1 MFALFLLSREASHS
15 STTLLASGVSVATHE
30 ASVATVYYSSS
41 SEDTIVAATAL
52 TTAAAKAAGARPY
65 DPTMTFIAAPGDGV
79 VVPLVTYYSA
89 TLKDTL
95 TTSSASGYAWAA
107 NASNGYVRQRVE
119 GYCLAAAPPAP
130 SPSSPFMLVQY
141 VQMWSAERGDT
152 FLVAKDSAHYD
163 VATDAKY
170 AEAFAECWVVVS
182 TVPGSTG
189 QWTTWPNDPQFMI
202 PWPKSKDLLGWQY
215 LSGANPGYGG
225 GNHVA
230 GSADTWYPSWA
241 ADNKL
246 YTSWT
251 DGSVHDDVTGRIVTS
266 GSGGKPAAG
275 YNSTTGQ
282 AVIVGDDPFRLN
294 ITEVATFNS
303 STYPYEGRYPC
314 GQLAYKGVWYYG
326 TYFLDNPNASV
337 GGNYVGPSP
346 GPNCGN
352 WCVQGPVVDFRY
364 SNDRGKTWVEPR
376 LKAASASDN
385 LFGETA
391 AKNAKVKFGA
401 PHWVDFG
408 QELEHSPDGKA
419 YIVGHGASKPTSIQ
433 AWMLGDEVYMARV
446 VPNAASIGDVN
457 EWEFY
462 AGGHGADAKWVKG
475 DVGAAAPLVAWDFHT
490 GVVTMT
496 YFAALKKYILTIS
509 TATYYP
515 SMTKQFDTY
524 FLESDA
530 ITGPWAYAHYAS
542 EFGPEAYFVHHP
554 SKFLAK
560 RANTKS
566 KTYDCFLMYSAN
578 FAFHDGASPPNSGY
592 HMNLQQARF
601 PLSSAFAAKLAAR
614 YAEEDAAKMHS
625 AK

>member
-1 MFALFLLSREASHS
+1 MQ
-15 STTLLASGVSVATHE
+15 LASGFHVATHE
-30 ASVATVYYSSS
+30 TPVASLAATVYYAASTQ
-41 SEDTIVAATAL
+41 DNIVAASAA
-52 TTAAAKAAGARPY
+52 TTASAKKVGGVAYSPAEYFYSAS
-65 DPTMTFIAAPGDGV
+65 GDGTL
-79 VVPLVTYYSA
+79 PLTTYYSA

-95 TTSSASGYAWAA
+95 LTASSAGHAWAA
-107 NASNGYVRQRVE
+107 NASNGYTMQRVE
-119 GYCLAAAPPAP
+119 GHCLAAAP
-130 SPSSPFMLVQY
+130 SCGSLFTVTQY
-141 VQMWSAERGDT
+141 VQMWSAKRGDT
-152 FLVAKDSAHYD
+152 FLVSASGPHY
-163 VATDAKY
+163 ATALAAGYVKVFD
-170 AEAFAECWVVVS
+170 ECWAVRAKI
-182 TVPGSTG
+182 PGATG
-189 QWTTWPNDPQFMI
+189 KWTTWPNVPQSGI
-202 PWPKSKDLLGWQY
+202 PWPASKDLLGWQY

-225 GNHVA
+225 GDHYA
-230 GSADTWYPSWA
+230 RSADTWYPSWG

-246 YTSWT
+246 YTSFT
-251 DGSVHDDVTGRIVTS
+251 DGSVKDDATGNVTRS
-266 GSGGKPAAG
+266 GSGGKTGQG

-282 AVIVGDDPFRLN
+282 AVILGDDPFGLN
-294 ITEVATFNS
+294 ITQVETFTS

-314 GQLAYKGVWYYG
+314 GQLVYKGNWWYG
-326 TYFLDNPNASV
+326 TYYLDNPNATV
-337 GGNYVGPSP
+337 GGNYVGPNP

-352 WCVQGPVVDFRY
+352 WCIQGPVVDFRL
-364 SNDRGKTWVEPR
+364 STDAGVTWDEPR
-376 LKAASASDN
+376 LNATSGSDN

-391 AKNAKVKFGA
+391 ANNARVKFGA

-446 VPNAASIGDVN
+446 TPDAASIADKK

-475 DVGAAAPLVAWDFHT
+475 DVGAAVPLVRWDNHA

-509 TATYYP
+509 TATFYP

-530 ITGPWAYAHYAS
+530 ITGPWSYAHYAS

-560 RANTKS
+560 RANTTDA
-566 KTYDCFLMYSAN
+566 TYTAFLMYSAN
-578 FAFHDGASPPNSGY
+578 FAFREGAMPPNSGY

-601 PLSSAFAAKLAAR
+601 PLSKQFAAKLAAR
-614 YAEEDAAKMHS
+614 YAAEDADAE
-625 AK
+625 ATAVVTAEV